1 VLPQNMLNRNLKRS
15 LIFGLFAVASLSEAV
30 AANECTPADA
40 SLAGHYYLQG
50 VMEVGSELLLRSDGS
65 FEYALAYGNMDQAA
79 NGCWSRSEDGVVL
92 ISSSSFFKSQPFTR
106 LDLKLKKDN
115 GLIYDMGNGVEGTYV
130 IQ

>member
-1 VLPQNMLNRNLKRS
+1 MLNRNSKRR
-15 LIFGLFAVASLSEAV
+15 LILGLFAVVSLSEA
-30 AANECTPADA
+30 ASANECTPADA

-106 LDLKLKKDN
+106 LDLKLNKDH
-115 GLIYDMGNGVEGTYV
+115 GLIYKMGDSVEGTYV